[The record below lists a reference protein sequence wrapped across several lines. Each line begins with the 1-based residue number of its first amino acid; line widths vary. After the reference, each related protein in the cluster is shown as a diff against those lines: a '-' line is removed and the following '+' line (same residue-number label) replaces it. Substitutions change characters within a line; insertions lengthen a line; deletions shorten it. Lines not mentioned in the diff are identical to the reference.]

1 MNALLESIFGIRP
14 MKEPW
19 RVPSKRNRWQATPA
33 RKFSHDGH
41 RLPKDAGGNTV
52 LLRIFTRRKD
62 TTPPEPTRK
71 TVRSSDGK
79 SYRLYTDGSIRLMKA
94 GPRKIIAI

>member
-1 MNALLESIFGIRP
+1 MNDLLKSIFGLGPI
-14 MKEPW
+14 KIPW
-19 RVPSKRNRWQATPA
+19 VIAPKRNPWQATA
-33 RKFSHDGH
+33 SRRVSNDRY
-41 RLPKDAGGNTV
+41 RLPKGAGGNTV

-62 TTPPEPTRK
+62 TPPPEPTKK

-94 GPRKIIAI
+94 GPRKIIAV